1 MYQTWNGVY
10 LTSQITSELLSD
22 IMSVSK
28 NQQTKTLLSHQAHF
42 LLHIFPPGPWSTWD
56 IFVKRLEKDENF
68 EGCDI
73 YFFIKSFFD
82 DVIFMSSFVG
92 SFLSVFLY
100 SFITAYLINLST
112 VLICRLIPA
121 ILLFFCVNSPF
132 KPRRKNH
139 LLSVIY
145 WLPWLLGIL
154 TMVDHNPNTLG

>member
-1 MYQTWNGVY
+1 M
-10 LTSQITSELLSD
+10 
-22 IMSVSK
+22 
-28 NQQTKTLLSHQAHF
+28 
-42 LLHIFPPGPWSTWD
+42 
-56 IFVKRLEKDENF
+56 KRLEKDENV

-121 ILLFFCVNSPF
+121 ILLFFALISHLSPEEKTTYF
-132 KPRRKNH
+132 PLYIGCH
-139 LLSVIY
+139 GY
-145 WLPWLLGIL
+145 
-154 TMVDHNPNTLG
+154 